1 MNIPLAANTQQ
12 YEDEIDLREM
22 LLVLWR
28 QRLLIAFVTL
38 AAVLA
43 AVVASLALPK
53 IYRVEALVEMERL
66 DQKSPQQNEG
76 KEILESRALLAKAL
90 QQLAIPADPL
100 TFKATGE
107 VVKDTDYLKFSLEG
121 RDPGQVAAL
130 AGKMLTLFVDQR
142 NQLYKERRAP
152 LEEKLHKIT
161 QDLEQSEA
169 ETGKIN
175 QLVSNLEKA
184 PLGDLEKRLYEL
196 QLSQLRGL
204 QAQEKVGLMEQYLS
218 LQDKLAA
225 IQPARVV
232 DGVSEPVKVRPRLLL
247 NVAVAFILGLMV
259 GIFLAFGRNMMA
271 GASPGAGDK

>member
-152 LEEKLHKIT
+152 LEEKLQKIT
-161 QDLEQSEA
+161 QDLEQSET

-232 DGVSEPVKVRPRLLL
+232 DGVSDPVKVRPRLLL

>member
-1 MNIPLAANTQQ
+1 MNAPLAANAQQ
-12 YEDEIDLREM
+12 YEDEIDLREVI
-22 LLVLWR
+22 LVLWR
-28 QRLLIAFVTL
+28 QRLLIALVTM

-43 AVVASLALPK
+43 AIVASLAMPK
-53 IYRVEALVEMERL
+53 VYRVDALVEMERL

-76 KEILESRALLAKAL
+76 KEILESRALLTNAL

-100 TFKATGE
+100 TFKANGE

-130 AGKMLTLFVDQR
+130 ASKMLTIFVDQR

-161 QDLEQSEA
+161 RDLEQSEA
-169 ETGKIN
+169 EIGKIN
-175 QLVSNLEKA
+175 QLVSSLEKA
-184 PLGDLEKRLYEL
+184 PLGELEKRLYEL
-196 QLSQLRGL
+196 QLSQLRDL
-204 QAQEKVGLMEQYLS
+204 QAQEKVGLTEQYLS
-218 LQDKLAA
+218 LQDKLAT

-232 DGVSEPVKVRPRLLL
+232 DGISKPIKVRPRLLL
-247 NVAVAFILGLMV
+247 NIAVAFILGLTV
-259 GIFLAFGRNMMA
+259 GIFLALGRNMMA

>member
-152 LEEKLHKIT
+152 LEEKLQKIT

-232 DGVSEPVKVRPRLLL
+232 DGVSDPVKVRPRLLL

>member
-1 MNIPLAANTQQ
+1 MNAPLAANTQQ
-12 YEDEIDLREM
+12 YEDEIDLREVI
-22 LLVLWR
+22 LALWR
-28 QRLLIAFVTL
+28 QRLLIALVTM

-43 AVVASLALPK
+43 AIVASLAMPK
-53 IYRVEALVEMERL
+53 VYRVDALVEMERL
-66 DQKSPQQNEG
+66 DQKSPQQNGG
-76 KEILESRALLAKAL
+76 KEILESRALLTNAL

-100 TFKATGE
+100 TFKANGE

-130 AGKMLTLFVDQR
+130 ASKMLTLFVDQR

-169 ETGKIN
+169 EIGKIN
-175 QLVSNLEKA
+175 QLVSSLEKA
-184 PLGDLEKRLYEL
+184 PLGELEKRLYEL
-196 QLSQLRGL
+196 QLSQLRDL
-204 QAQEKVGLMEQYLS
+204 QAQEKVGLTEQYLS
-218 LQDKLAA
+218 LQDKLAT

-232 DGVSEPVKVRPRLLL
+232 DGISKPIKVRPRLLL
-247 NVAVAFILGLMV
+247 NIAVAFILGLTV
-259 GIFLAFGRNMMA
+259 GIFLALGRNMMA